1 LHKNILDCMLLCM
14 RTTVDINDELLR
26 QVKRLAADENLS
38 FKQLVERALRE
49 LVSNRSPNRGD
60 YKLRWRTEQGR
71 LIPGVRIE
79 DRDSL
84 FDRMGER

>member
-1 LHKNILDCMLLCM
+1 M
-14 RTTVDINDELLR
+14 RTTIDINDELLR

-49 LVSNRSPNRGD
+49 LVNNRSPNRGD

-71 LIPGVRIE
+71 LMPGVRIE